1 MANIDSL
8 VEVIK
13 ANLAKGVPAEKL
25 IESAKAAG
33 WSDSDIDDA
42 FKQVNQ
48 PNTTQTTAPIQPT
61 TQETTTVQTTQTDTT
76 TPRNRLEEFKQTLMG
91 AVMHPN
97 KTLEQQS
104 KTDVP
109 LKESIK
115 KLATQGALIGAFL
128 SAGIMYVLILL
139 ALIAPDM
146 LSSLPISVPDIA
158 SGLITLIGLTLL
170 LTIGLAI
177 LLPIQELIDNIGT
190 LILSKALGG
199 KGTYAK
205 QVQLTSSTQWIT
217 VATFALLLIPF
228 IGLIATLIL
237 ILPLSLVRY
246 YALIRAVQ
254 YAHDLTPKK
263 AAVVILL
270 IPIISFLVGFILPML
285 SAGTG

>member
-33 WSDSDIDDA
+33 WSDEDIDAA

-48 PNTTQTTAPIQPT
+48 PNTTENTATVQPT
-61 TQETTTVQTTQTDTT
+61 MQETTTVQTTQTDTT
-76 TPRNRLEEFKQTLMG
+76 TPRNRIEEFKQTLMDT
-91 AVMHPN
+91 VMHPN

-104 KTDVP
+104 KTDAP

-146 LSSLPISVPDIA
+146 LSALPISVPDIA

-217 VATFALLLIPF
+217 VALFALLLIPF